1 MIKINLYKKYISWC
15 YLFIYNTLDKTNYNK
30 INYLIFSD
38 FTSLTCY
45 KLIKRVHAICSN
57 YIESIVLIAL
67 MAQTGFN
74 SEQSN
79 YENRR
84 PLITI
89 KKKLYTIKFY
99 DETGAENSWST
110 TK

>member
-1 MIKINLYKKYISWC
+1 M
-15 YLFIYNTLDKTNYNK
+15 DKTNYNQIK
-30 INYLIFSD
+30 YLIFLD

-45 KLIKRVHAICSN
+45 KLIKRVRGISSN
-57 YIESIVLIAL
+57 YIESNVLIAL
-67 MAQTGFN
+67 IAHTGFN

-99 DETGAENSWST
+99 DETAAKKINENICI
-110 TK
+110 